1 MKIIFHENQLCYRG
15 TSNALFDYAR
25 YNEEI
30 LGNESIIMFPKNS
43 PNNVQEAIDKFSNK
57 FKVYSYTDNNERNK
71 ILEASQADLFYAIK
85 SGEREYDAPI
95 DIIKTAIHAVFK
107 YNEPYGN
114 VYAYVSEW
122 LSKTMSNG
130 HIPFVPHIVNLP
142 DIKGNLREE
151 LGIPKDAVVFARYG
165 GRETFDIDFVHKA
178 VKKVARKNKNIYF
191 LFMGTDCFVKR
202 NIFRPYRNII
212 FLPPTLDIDRKVKF
226 INTSDAFLHARR
238 QGESFGMAIGEF
250 SIKNKPI
257 ITWALSDEKSH
268 IDILKEKSILYHNQ
282 NDLENILSNFQPD
295 NNTDWD
301 CYSKVFNPTS
311 VMKKFEEV
319 FINS

>member
-15 TSNALFDYAR
+15 TSNALFDYAK

-85 SGEREYDAPI
+85 SGEREYDAPV

-130 HIPFVPHIVNLP
+130 QIPFVPHIVNLP
-142 DIKGNLREE
+142 DIKGDLREE
-151 LGIPKDAVVFARYG
+151 LGIPKDAIVFARYG
-165 GRETFDIDFVHKA
+165 GKETFDIDFVHKA
-178 VKKVARKNKNIYF
+178 VKKVARKNKNIYS
-191 LFMGTDCFVKR
+191 LYCKLK
-202 NIFRPYRNII
+202 IYQSII
-212 FLPPTLDIDRKVKF
+212 
-226 INTSDAFLHARR
+226 N
-238 QGESFGMAIGEF
+238 SFF
-250 SIKNKPI
+250 NSFYVQ
-257 ITWALSDEKSH
+257 KS
-268 IDILKEKSILYHNQ
+268 LKSQSILIT
-282 NDLENILSNFQPD
+282 ILFSYDTIFD
-295 NNTDWD
+295 V
-301 CYSKVFNPTS
+301 SS
-311 VMKKFEEV
+311 
-319 FINS
+319 S